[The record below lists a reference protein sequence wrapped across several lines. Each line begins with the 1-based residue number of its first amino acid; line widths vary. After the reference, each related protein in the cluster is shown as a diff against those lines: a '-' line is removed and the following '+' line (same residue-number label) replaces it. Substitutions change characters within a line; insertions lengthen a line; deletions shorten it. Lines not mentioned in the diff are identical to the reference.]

1 MSSEPKSFSKEIISP
16 ILKCG
21 NDKSCWGPKAWD
33 ALGVVCDVIPCET
46 CRIHCRS
53 MLSFERDVLNKLQGK
68 QVFNPDNVQG
78 HLQSIVDA
86 FPETKTL
93 KPRLI
98 R

>member
-1 MSSEPKSFSKEIISP
+1 MSSRSFSKEIVGP

-21 NDKSCWGPKAWD
+21 DNKSCWGPKAWT
-33 ALGVVCDVIPCET
+33 ALDTVCDLIPCEP
-46 CRIHCRS
+46 CRIHCHS
-53 MLSFERDVLNKLQGK
+53 MVSFEHDVLNKLQGK
-68 QVFNPDNVQG
+68 DIFNPDNVQG
-78 HLQSIVDA
+78 HLQAIVDA